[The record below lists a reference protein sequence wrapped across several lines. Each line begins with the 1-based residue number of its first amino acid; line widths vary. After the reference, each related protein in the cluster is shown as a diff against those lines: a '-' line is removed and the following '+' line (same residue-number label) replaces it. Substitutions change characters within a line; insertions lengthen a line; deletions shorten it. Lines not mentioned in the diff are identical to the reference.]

1 MDGYNLNNPLNM
13 QQGFPQM
20 NRSNMNTLPL
30 PFPYSGSPQPLRTQN
45 TGLMEMGAQNYLG
58 YHQDIPTWSNNRSQ
72 INSNQTEQNCSTNPS
87 LSRNQVNMY
96 HQNKFQQPFAQDKP
110 VMQ

>member
-20 NRSNMNTLPL
+20 NRSNNNTLPSPL
-30 PFPYSGSPQPLRTQN
+30 QYSGSPQPLRYQN
-45 TGLMEMGAQNYLG
+45 TGSMAVGAQNYPG
-58 YHQDIPTWSNNRSQ
+58 YNQSTATLAYNINK
-72 INSNQTEQNCSTNPS
+72 INSNQTQQNYDIKPS

-96 HQNKFQQPFAQDKP
+96 HQNKFQQPFAQDEP

>member
-13 QQGFPQM
+13 QQGFPQT

-30 PFPYSGSPQPLRTQN
+30 PFSYSGSPQQLSTQN

-58 YHQDIPTWSNNRSQ
+58 YNQDIPTWSNNRSQ
-72 INSNQTEQNCSTNPS
+72 IYSNQTQQNYDIKPS
-87 LSRNQVNMY
+87 LRT
-96 HQNKFQQPFAQDKP
+96 HQNVNTYKQSKFSTALCSR
-110 VMQ
+110 

>member
-1 MDGYNLNNPLNM
+1 MNGYNPNYLFNM
-13 QQGFPQM
+13 QRGAPQM
-20 NRSNMNTLPL
+20 NRSNMNTLPSPL
-30 PFPYSGSPQPLRTQN
+30 QYSGSQQPLRYQK
-45 TGLMEMGAQNYLG
+45 TGSMELGAQNYPG
-58 YHQDIPTWSNNRSQ
+58 YYQSTATLPNTRNQ
-72 INSNQTEQNCSTNPS
+72 INSNQTQQNYSTNPS